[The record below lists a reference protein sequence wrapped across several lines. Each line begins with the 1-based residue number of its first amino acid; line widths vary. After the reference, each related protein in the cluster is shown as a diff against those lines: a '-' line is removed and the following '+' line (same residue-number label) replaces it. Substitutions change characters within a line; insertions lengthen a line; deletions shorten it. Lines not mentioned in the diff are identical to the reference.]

1 VLYHH
6 ERWDGSGYPRG
17 LAGEAIPLLARVL
30 AVADVYDALTSER
43 PYRAGMDR
51 ETALGIIQIGQ
62 GTHFEARIAEAFI
75 GMVRDGSVDDV
86 LRGIAEQSA
95 SLVPEHAAA

>member
-1 VLYHH
+1 
-6 ERWDGSGYPRG
+6 
-17 LAGEAIPLLARVL
+17 
-30 AVADVYDALTSER
+30 
-43 PYRAGMDR
+43 MDR

-75 GMVRDGSVDDV
+75 GLVRDGSVDDV